1 MKLNI
6 KSWKLLQWKLD
17 KSQTQPNK
25 TNVLWLYYRV
35 VENLRPCQQ
44 GRLKFV
50 WTDNFMEIFRPND
63 RLKKS
68 GIMLI
73 FLVGIGGHINSNGDY
88 GSNVDRVCQKEKSQ
102 NRAN

>member
-1 MKLNI
+1 MKI
-6 KSWKLLQWKLD
+6 IAVKAWQVTDTTKQ
-17 KSQTQPNK
+17 NK
-25 TNVLWLYYRV
+25 YFSSNVLWLYYRV